1 MNKLLITIVGTV
13 LVTLGGII
21 GLNLAGVSL
30 PLLTAHN
37 APSLPNTDDVSPTL
51 SDLRAPTVEVA
62 VNNILVPINYSK
74 RQSLLLLDISLF
86 TPEAN
91 QAALEREIPRIK
103 NQILRTLSVMPQEY
117 YRDRGLVMNVQQD
130 LTQALQQETSWNVRE
145 VLVTKAVYQ

>member
-13 LVTLGGII
+13 IVTLGGVI
-21 GLNLAGVSL
+21 GLNMAGIQL
-30 PLLTAHN
+30 PLLTAQSTP
-37 APSLPNTDDVSPTL
+37 ALPSAEVVSPNPI
-51 SDLRAPTVEVA
+51 DLRAPTVEVA

-86 TPEAN
+86 TPELN
-91 QAALEREIPRIK
+91 QQALERDIPRIK

-117 YRDRGLVMNVQQD
+117 YRDRNLVMNVQQD
-130 LTQALQQETSWNVRE
+130 LSHVLQQEVSWNVRE